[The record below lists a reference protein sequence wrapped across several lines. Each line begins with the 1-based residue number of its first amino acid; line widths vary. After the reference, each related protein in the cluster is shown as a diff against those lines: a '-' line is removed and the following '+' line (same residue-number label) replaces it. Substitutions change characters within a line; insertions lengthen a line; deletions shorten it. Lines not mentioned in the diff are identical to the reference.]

1 MTRSGSDIEKRIYL
15 DFNASSPLVP
25 EVVEAMQP
33 FLAEDYGNPSCDHWA
48 GTSARS
54 AVERARSQ
62 VAGLLG
68 CSPEEIVLTSGGSE
82 SNNQALKG
90 AFFASRHKGEH
101 IVASAVEHPAV
112 LKPLEF
118 LERLGA
124 KVTLVPVDR
133 QGRVDPESVRRA
145 LTPRTILVSVMHAN
159 NEVGTV
165 QPISEI
171 SAIAR
176 RAGALMHTDAA
187 QTVGKIPTRVDD
199 LGVDLLSVAG
209 HKLHGPKGIGALYV
223 RRGTKIEPLVHGAGH
238 EQGRR
243 AGTEN
248 ALLAVGLGA
257 ACEVAAR
264 WLGMPTLRALRDR
277 FEQELKALLGD
288 TISVNGAETERL
300 PNTASVNFVGQV
312 GADVL
317 ARLAGVAA
325 STGSACHAGS
335 VEISPVLAT
344 MGVAPR
350 EAMGAVRFSL
360 GRTTTWEDLQAVL
373 AMLGERGS
381 VHGNALEEHWE
392 RIHRA
397 RTEAAS
403 ACQQRRSS
411 TSVDLILG
419 AGVGRDARVIDIG
432 GGASRL
438 ADALLDRG
446 FERVTVLDIA
456 STALERAK
464 RRTGARAGMVTWV
477 AADVT
482 TWAPRSSFDVWHD
495 RAVFHF
501 LVRKE
506 DRQAY
511 RAAMKA
517 ALKIGAQAVIGT
529 IAAGGPDRCSGL
541 PVIRYE
547 PASLASE
554 LGPDFRLVE
563 SVHEDHLTRAGTTQ
577 RFQFSRF
584 LRV

>member
-199 LGVDLLSVAG
+199 L
-209 HKLHGPKGIGALYV
+209 
-223 RRGTKIEPLVHGAGH
+223 
-238 EQGRR
+238 
-243 AGTEN
+243 
-248 ALLAVGLGA
+248 AV
-257 ACEVAAR
+257 
-264 WLGMPTLRALRDR
+264 
-277 FEQELKALLGD
+277 
-288 TISVNGAETERL
+288 
-300 PNTASVNFVGQV
+300 
-312 GADVL
+312 
-317 ARLAGVAA
+317 
-325 STGSACHAGS
+325 
-335 VEISPVLAT
+335 
-344 MGVAPR
+344 
-350 EAMGAVRFSL
+350 
-360 GRTTTWEDLQAVL
+360 
-373 AMLGERGS
+373 LGERGS

-584 LRV
+584 LRM